1 MGLLQKSD
9 LLFKNEYSW
18 NALIGDDPRITGE
31 PDSTLFNRNEGYEV
45 LYLINKFAE
54 KHSLQKKPSG
64 HKIET
69 MIRLHLPAE
78 IRKQENVM
86 EWILS
91 NWERY

>member
-45 LYLINKFAE
+45 LYLIKTFFKYHLNSIQPNFE
-54 KHSLQKKPSG
+54 FEFLLYYIVSVWLVYG
-64 HKIET
+64 NCTKI
-69 MIRLHLPAE
+69 I
-78 IRKQENVM
+78 
-86 EWILS
+86 IL
-91 NWERY
+91 Y

>member
-1 MGLLQKSD
+1 MGLLEKSD

-18 NALIGDDPRITGE
+18 NALKGDDPRITGE
-31 PDSTLFNRNEGYEV
+31 PDYTLFNRNEGYEV
-45 LYLINKFAE
+45 LYLINKLAE
-54 KHSLQKKPSG
+54 KHSLQKKTSG
-64 HKIET
+64 HKIEN

-86 EWILS
+86 EWIFN

>member
-45 LYLINKFAE
+45 LYLINKLAE
-54 KHSLQKKPSG
+54 KWGLSSKFDRL
-64 HKIET
+64 KIER
-69 MIRLHLPAE
+69 MIKNNLPSD
-78 IRKQENVM
+78 IRSQENVK
-86 EWILS
+86 EWIFN

>member
-1 MGLLQKSD
+1 MSLLNKTD
-9 LLFKNEYSW
+9 LKLSYSW
-18 NALIGDDPRITGE
+18 EVIKGDNPKISGH
-31 PDSTLFNRNEGYEV
+31 PDSTLFNRHEGYEV

-54 KHSLQKKPSG
+54 KHDLQNKSSG
-64 HKIET
+64 HKIEN

-86 EWILS
+86 EWILN